1 MSLVTVIAFVLL
13 AGAAAE
19 TTRRLRVARREM
31 RQLKSRL
38 ERFELQLPRTETPRS
53 VDVTALRRDSQ
64 RVFMAR
70 EAERLREVLAHLL
83 ADCRDAMGAEEAVL
97 WCWNDAA
104 DALRPEDWST
114 EGPRPAFFDADAWGP
129 LVAWTLEEDKV
140 QIAAEAGVVRAATAP
155 VILDRTRIGVLS
167 VTNRTGLS
175 RSREDVRHW
184 LPRLATE
191 VAHVRELVERALD
204 YGRHM
209 RQSQALLKAVQR
221 LEADLNGDALARSLC
236 ETAVELTGARGAA
249 LVRWNASAETGDLE
263 FATSGLGLRAPTILA
278 RDSQVAESCRQATPL
293 VLEDARGR
301 STAHGLYGV
310 GRLIRDPGSVAIVP
324 VIRQARVLGAV
335 VLESDEVNYF
345 GSDAPSQLSVL
356 LAVAGG
362 SRELAWSYGE
372 VDKRSR
378 TDALTGL
385 YNRAHFGEQLQEK
398 LDSADR
404 HGQPVSLVMVDI
416 DHFKRVNDTFG
427 HEAGDAV
434 LRRVAGLIQEAVRST
449 DVCVRY
455 GGEEIALLLAQTSRD
470 AAVEMAERLRER
482 IASTVAFHKGATIP
496 VTASFGVA
504 TYPETVRER
513 DKLFPHADEALYR
526 AKGDGRNCV
535 RTDGARLNT
544 PTS

>member
-1 MSLVTVIAFVLL
+1 MLPVTVIAIVLL
-13 AGAAAE
+13 ASVAAGMA
-19 TTRRLRVARREM
+19 RRLRRASREN
-31 RQLKSRL
+31 RQLRSRL
-38 ERFELQLPRTETPRS
+38 ERFELQLPSTETPRS
-53 VDVTALRRDSQ
+53 VDVSALRRDSQ

-140 QIAAEAGVVRAATAP
+140 QIAAEGGVVHAATAA

-167 VTNRTGLS
+167 VTNRNGLA
-175 RSREDVRHW
+175 RTREEVRHW

-209 RQSQALLKAVQR
+209 RKSQALLKAVQR
-221 LEADLNGDALARSLC
+221 LEADLNGEALARSLC

-249 LVRWNASAETGDLE
+249 LVRWNASSESGDLE
-263 FATSGLGLRAPTILA
+263 FATSGLGLRTPSILGP
-278 RDSQVAESCRQATPL
+278 DTQVAEGCRHATPL

-301 STAHGLYGV
+301 STAHGLYGI
-310 GRLIRDPGSVAIVP
+310 GRLVRDPGSVAIVP
-324 VIRQARVLGAV
+324 IIRQARVLGAI

-345 GSDAPSQLSVL
+345 GPDAASQLSVL
-356 LAVAGG
+356 LAVAAG
-362 SRELAWSYGE
+362 SLELAWSYGE

-455 GGEEIALLLAQTSRD
+455 GGEEIALLLAQTSRE

-504 TYPETVRER
+504 TYPQTVRDR

-535 RTDGARLNT
+535 RVDGARTAT

>member
-1 MSLVTVIAFVLL
+1 MPLVTVMAFALL
-13 AGAAAE
+13 AGAGAE
-19 TTRRLRVARREM
+19 TTRRLRVARREA
-31 RQLKSRL
+31 RELRSRL
-38 ERFELQLPRTETPRS
+38 ERFELPLPRTETPRS
-53 VDVTALRRDSQ
+53 VDVSALRRDSQ

-70 EAERLREVLAHLL
+70 EADRLREVLAHLL

-97 WCWNDAA
+97 WCWNDAS

-140 QIAAEAGVVRAATAP
+140 QVAAEGSLVRAATAP

-167 VTNRTGLS
+167 VTSRTGLS

-191 VAHVRELVERALD
+191 VAHVRELVERALA

-221 LEADLNGDALARSLC
+221 LEADPNGDALARSLC

-249 LVRWNASAETGDLE
+249 LVRWNASTEKGDLE
-263 FATSGLGLRAPTILA
+263 FATSGLGLRVPTILA
-278 RDSQVAESCRQATPL
+278 RDSQVAESCRQATAL

-310 GRLIRDPGSVAIVP
+310 GRLVRDPGSVAIVP
-324 VIRQARVLGAV
+324 VIRQGRVLGAV

-362 SRELAWSYGE
+362 SLELAWSYGE
-372 VDKRSR
+372 ADKRSR

-398 LDSADR
+398 LESADR

-470 AAVEMAERLRER
+470 AAVEMAERLRGR

-504 TYPETVRER
+504 TYPETVHER
-513 DKLFPHADEALYR
+513 DKLFPKADEALYK
-526 AKGDGRNCV
+526 AKGEGRNCV
-535 RTDGARLNT
+535 RVDGARVNT
-544 PTS
+544 PTG